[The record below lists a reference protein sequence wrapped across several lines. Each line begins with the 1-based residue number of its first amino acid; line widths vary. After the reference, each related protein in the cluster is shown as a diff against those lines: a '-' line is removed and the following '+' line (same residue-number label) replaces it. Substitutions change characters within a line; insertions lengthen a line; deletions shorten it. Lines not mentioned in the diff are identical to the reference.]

1 MENFRPIVLINIF
14 VVVTMSWGC
23 VSAGYQ
29 NEMQPDG
36 NSWKISY
43 GTKFGG
49 FEGCNGFPSDNDP
62 CFAAAMPYIEGRGA
76 ELCSAKPYR
85 IYGCVRKGTNA
96 IIECIVQCN
105 ANPRHEVVPATTEM
119 KKGVTENIKKN
130 AKKCQSKGGVWIND
144 SCQIDLDD

>member
-1 MENFRPIVLINIF
+1 MKNFRPLLLINIF
-14 VVVTMSWGC
+14 VVVTMLWGC
-23 VSAGYQ
+23 VSVGYQ
-29 NEMQPDG
+29 NEMLPDG

-43 GTKFGG
+43 GTTFGG
-49 FEGCNGFPSDNDP
+49 FENCLNYPGDDASCIPDALP
-62 CFAAAMPYIEGRGA
+62 HIERRGA

-85 IYGCVRKGTNA
+85 IYGCSRHLRYA
-96 IIECIVQCN
+96 IVECLVQCN
-105 ANPRHEVVPATTEM
+105 ANPRHEVVPATTEV